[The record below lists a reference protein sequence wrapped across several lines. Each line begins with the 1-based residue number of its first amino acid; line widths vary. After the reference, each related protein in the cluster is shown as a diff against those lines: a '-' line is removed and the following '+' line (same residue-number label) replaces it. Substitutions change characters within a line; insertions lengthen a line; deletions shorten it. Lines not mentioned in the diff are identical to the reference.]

1 MGVGLGPCGGEF
13 NMATLILLLAW
24 LAPPITGEAQDKKI
38 KIEAQVWLDRAEMKK
53 ATGIDPG
60 EGFMV
65 VKVKVTPAQGEVIDL
80 NRDDFLLRSDK
91 DGQKSRPLEPTQI
104 AGSSVMVISSRGGSQ
119 GQVMSQ
125 ERRVPLGLPIPTGG
139 DPRGV
144 PGQGLPVPNQS
155 PTVGAATADTSE
167 AQASFE
173 DKKGDNAL
181 LAMLKEKQLPDGEL
195 KGPVEGLLYF
205 QIEGKHKVKHLEL
218 VYRKAPPRVH
228 LRFTEP
234 KKK

>member
-1 MGVGLGPCGGEF
+1 M
-13 NMATLILLLAW
+13 NSLLLLFAFM
-24 LAPPITGEAQDKKI
+24 APPITGEAQDQKV
-38 KIEAQVWLDRAEMKK
+38 KIEAQVWLDRAAMKE

-60 EGFMV
+60 AGFLI
-65 VKVKVTPAQGEVIDL
+65 VKVKVTPGKGETLQL
-80 NRDDFLLRSDK
+80 NADDFLLRSDK
-91 DGQKSRPLEPTQI
+91 DGQRSRPLEPTQI
-104 AGSSVMVISSRGGSQ
+104 AGSSVMVISSRAGSQ

-125 ERRVPLGLPIPTGG
+125 QRRVPMGLPIPTGG

-144 PGQGLPVPNQS
+144 PGQGLPMPNES
-155 PTVGAATADTSE
+155 PAIGSATADTSE

-173 DKKGDNAL
+173 DKKGDKTL
-181 LAMLKEKQLPDGEL
+181 LDLLKEKQLKEGEITE
-195 KGPVEGLLYF
+195 PVEGLLYF

-228 LRFTEP
+228 LRFAEP

>member
-1 MGVGLGPCGGEF
+1 MGVGFGARGGERAM
-13 NMATLILLLAW
+13 NTLFLLLA
-24 LAPPITGEAQDKKI
+24 LFAPPITGEGEDKKL
-38 KIEAQVWLDRAEMKK
+38 KIEAQVWLDRAAMKE
-53 ATGIDPG
+53 ATGVDPG
-60 EGFMV
+60 PGFLI
-65 VKVKVTPAQGEVIDL
+65 VKVKLTPAKGETISL
-80 NRDDFLLRSDK
+80 NSDDFLLRSDK
-91 DGQKSRPLEPTQI
+91 DGQRSRPLEPTQI
-104 AGSSVMVISSRGGSQ
+104 AGSSVMVISSRAGSQ

-125 ERRVPLGLPIPTGG
+125 QRRVPMGLPVPTGG

-144 PGQGLPVPNQS
+144 PGQGLPMPNES
-155 PTVGAATADTSE
+155 PSIGSATSDTSE

-173 DKKGDNAL
+173 DKKGDKTL
-181 LAMLKEKQLPDGEL
+181 LDLLKEKQLKDGEISE
-195 KGPVEGLLYF
+195 PVEGLLYF

>member
-1 MGVGLGPCGGEF
+1 MGVGFGPCGGEF
-13 NMATLILLLAW
+13 YMTTLMLLLAW
-24 LAPPITGEAQDKKI
+24 LAPPITGEGQDKKI
-38 KIEAQVWLDRAEMKK
+38 RIEAQVWLDRAEMKQ
-53 ATGIDPG
+53 ATGVDPG
-60 EGFMV
+60 EGFVV
-65 VKVKVTPAQGEVIDL
+65 VKVKVTPAEGEEIDL

-91 DGQKSRPLEPTQI
+91 DGQRSRPMEPTQI
-104 AGSSVMVISSRGGSQ
+104 AGSSVMVISSRGGTQ

-125 ERRVPLGLPIPTGG
+125 QRRVPMGLPIPTGG
-139 DPRGV
+139 DPRGA
-144 PGQGLPVPNQS
+144 PGQGLPAPNES

-173 DKKGDNAL
+173 DKQGDKSL
-181 LAMLKEKQLPDGEL
+181 LELLKEKQLRDGAF
-195 KGPVEGLLYF
+195 KGPAEGLLYF

-228 LRFTEP
+228 LRFVEP